1 MIDKSQHVVSTA
13 VVSHIDLYKKKG
25 HSADVAR
32 KSMNELQDKL
42 YNSKDGFIQYQ
53 ALLILFE
60 MKKND
65 NMSSLKLLFQL
76 TQKTLNSALVKC

>member
-1 MIDKSQHVVSTA
+1 
-13 VVSHIDLYKKKG
+13 
-25 HSADVAR
+25 
-32 KSMNELQDKL
+32 MNELQDKL

>member
-1 MIDKSQHVVSTA
+1 
-13 VVSHIDLYKKKG
+13 LYKKKG

-32 KSMNELQDKL
+32 KSMNEIQDKL